1 MSEAQGPNA
10 GAFSSARFKS
20 AYASAPPGLRDWV
33 SAAASCVAALGD
45 LPEGTN
51 LGFLYV
57 TDDFAEDLPAILD
70 FLRTQTTIGD
80 WVGCVGMGVAANGL
94 EFHAQPAISV
104 LVGAMGA
111 DGYRL
116 FDTVADSLQ
125 GFRDRHGEWIGRRHP
140 LVTVTHGDPRNQNI
154 MEMIEGLSEASSSY
168 LVGGLASSRGAMPQV
183 SGQVTDGGLSG
194 VLLASDQA
202 VVAGL
207 TQGCSPIGPRRSI
220 TECDETVIMS
230 LDGRPALD
238 VLKEDIGELLSR
250 NLQGIG
256 GTIFVAFPVTGSDTG
271 DYLVRNLIGI
281 DLDRGWIQVGAYVSP
296 GDSLTFCRRDAAA
309 AREDLSRMLAD
320 VKGRCDR
327 APQAALYFSCLAR
340 GQNLF
345 GPNSEELEQIQ
356 DVLGDV
362 PLAGFF
368 ANGEI
373 CNNRLYGYT
382 GVMALLL

>member
-1 MSEAQGPNA
+1 MSDSQEAFA
-10 GAFSSARFKS
+10 GACGSERFKS
-20 AYASAPPGLRDWV
+20 AYASAPPGLRDWA
-33 SAAASCVAALGD
+33 SAVASCVAALGD
-45 LPEGTN
+45 LPAGAN

-57 TDDFAEDLPAILD
+57 TDDFADDLSEILEL
-70 FLRTQTTIGD
+70 LRQQTSVED
-80 WVGCVGMGVAANGL
+80 WVGCVGMGVAANGQ
-94 EFHAQPAISV
+94 EFYGQPAISV
-104 LVGAMGA
+104 LVGALGP

-116 FDTVADSLQ
+116 FDSVTDTLED
-125 GFRDRHGEWIGRRHP
+125 FRNQHGDWIGRRQP
-140 LVTVTHGDPRNQNI
+140 LLTVTHGDPRNQNI
-154 MEMIEGLSEASSSY
+154 MEVIEGLSEASSSY
-168 LVGGLASSRGAMPQV
+168 LVGGLASSRGDMPQV
-183 SGQVTDGGLSG
+183 AGRITDGGLSG

-220 TECDETVIMS
+220 TECGETVIMS
-230 LDGRPALD
+230 LDDRPALE

-271 DYLVRNLIGI
+271 DYLVRNLIGL
-281 DLDRGWIQVGAYVSP
+281 DLEKGWIQVGAYVSQ
-296 GDSLTFCRRDAAA
+296 GDSLTFCRRDVAAA
-309 AREDLSRMLAD
+309 KEDLSRMLAD
-320 VKGRCDR
+320 VTGRCDR